1 MCISC
6 SASLTPH
13 LTLTWPSFDWSLLLL
28 YMLGRQQ
35 AAGFRMCAVHLRDT
49 DQPLVYP
56 QEATYAQLG
65 HNPS

>member
-1 MCISC
+1 M
-6 SASLTPH
+6 
-13 LTLTWPSFDWSLLLL
+13 
-28 YMLGRQQ
+28 YVLGRKPGTWLQDVLCIQ
-35 AAGFRMCAVHLRDT
+35 KET